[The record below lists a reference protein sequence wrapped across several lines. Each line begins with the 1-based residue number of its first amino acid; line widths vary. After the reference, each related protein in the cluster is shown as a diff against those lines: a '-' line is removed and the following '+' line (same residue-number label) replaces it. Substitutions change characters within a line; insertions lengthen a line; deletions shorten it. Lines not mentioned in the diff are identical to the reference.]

1 MEVEQQQQQQQQQQ
15 QEWQRE
21 REAEEAEVNARRLY
35 PDRRNFETPLL
46 SFEHPAESEEKRVNE
61 ISIYGAPG
69 NVTLIFAPEGRVLLQ
84 TKQPSTLRRIFWNR
98 LSLNDPVDGDAENC
112 GGALYTMMSRGEM
125 DDAVCL
131 AYVDD
136 PYLERGCVSFASF
149 PTKRAAVE
157 ALGAQAAELRAS
169 TYGTG
174 EFKSREWYFTEGEQ
188 GVGEIRFVNLHTMGD
203 VTMDTFCLINRSQSK
218 RYFNVSMKGRASVYA
233 ELGPDCRLQMY
244 ATAVK

>member
-1 MEVEQQQQQQQQQQ
+1 MEVEQQQQQRQEPTNE
-15 QEWQRE
+15 QEWERG
-21 REAEEAEVNARRLY
+21 REAEEADVNARRLY
-35 PDRRNFETPLL
+35 PDRRNFETALL
-46 SFEHPAESEEKRVNE
+46 SFAHPAESEEKRMNE

-84 TKQPSTLRRIFWNR
+84 TKQSSTLRRIFWNR
-98 LSLNDPVDGDAENC
+98 LSLNDPVDGGAENC
-112 GGALYTMMSRGEM
+112 GGALDTVMTK
-125 DDAVCL
+125 DVCW
-131 AYVDD
+131 ARVGD
-136 PYLERGCVSFASF
+136 PYVERGCVSYASF
-149 PTKRAAVE
+149 RTRRAALE
-157 ALGAQAAELRAS
+157 ALGAQAAELRES

-203 VTMDTFCLINRSQSK
+203 VPMDTFCLINRSQRK
-218 RYFNVSMKGRASVYA
+218 RYFSVSMKGRASVYT